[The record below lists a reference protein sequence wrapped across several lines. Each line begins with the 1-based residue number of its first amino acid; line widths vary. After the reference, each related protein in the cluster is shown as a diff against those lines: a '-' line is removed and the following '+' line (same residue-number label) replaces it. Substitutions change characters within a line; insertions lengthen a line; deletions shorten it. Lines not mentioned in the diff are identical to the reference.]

1 MKKETCTINPE
12 TKTVKEI
19 LNDIKTQKEENKM
32 TKTTVKFEE
41 RGVLAGIIS
50 DPEANPYHLLSEI
63 QNIVGYFEIERYM
76 GKSTE
81 YEILDHWV
89 MENVE
94 EGYWGV
100 YYKEGHACIVNTSS
114 KEKRFK
120 NGLFKDF
127 LEEEIKEGK

>member
-1 MKKETCTINPE
+1 
-12 TKTVKEI
+12 
-19 LNDIKTQKEENKM
+19 M
-32 TKTTVKFEE
+32 TKVKFEE

-63 QNIVGYFEIERYM
+63 QNIVGYFGVERYM

-81 YEILDHWV
+81 YEIVDHWV
-89 MENVE
+89 MENAK

-120 NGLFKDF
+120 NGFFKEF
-127 LEEEIKEGK
+127 LEEVLEEERNKNK